1 MSVRPALLQ
10 SAAAPSAALA
20 LLLALGTVALADG
33 GRERGAEEPP
43 AALPEPA
50 EPTRLAAEAGAG
62 EGAGA
67 GGGQLGPVERL
78 RIRLLGGNPIF
89 ALDWLAR
96 GSEPEPGRPPPRLP
110 LP

>member
-10 SAAAPSAALA
+10 PATAAPSAALV
-20 LLLALGTVALADG
+20 LLLALATAALADG
-33 GRERGAEEPP
+33 GRAADEP
-43 AALPEPA
+43 AALPDPA
-50 EPTRLAAEAGAG
+50 EGTRLAAESGAG
-62 EGAGA
+62 EGAAAGA
-67 GGGQLGPVERL
+67 GQLGPVERL

-96 GSEPEPGRPPPRLP
+96 GGEPEPGRPPPRLP